1 MRAGVTRMTRSF
13 KGSIVPG
20 VLINCRAEI
29 ALQSVDATSLVMIT
43 VRPCELFHGSY

>member
-13 KGSIVPG
+13 NGSIVPC

-29 ALQSVDATSLVMIT
+29 AMQSVDATSFVIIT
-43 VRPCELFHGSY
+43 VGPCELFHGSY